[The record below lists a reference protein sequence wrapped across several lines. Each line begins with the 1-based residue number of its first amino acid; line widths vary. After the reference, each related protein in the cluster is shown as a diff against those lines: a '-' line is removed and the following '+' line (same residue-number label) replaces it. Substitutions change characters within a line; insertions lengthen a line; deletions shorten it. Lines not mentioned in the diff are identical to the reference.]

1 MTKNNKITVILL
13 LLAILLLLPFTTYLL
28 NRIIKLENKID
39 VVQTKLDSA
48 CEQQTITQGI
58 LNAHLNNTLSDDRGG
73 E

>member
-1 MTKNNKITVILL
+1 MTKNNKIMVILL
-13 LLAILLLLPFTTYLL
+13 LLAILLLFSFTYLSDK
-28 NRIIKLENKID
+28 IIELENKID
-39 VVQTKLDSA
+39 TVQTKLDSA

>member
-1 MTKNNKITVILL
+1 MTKNNKIMVILL
-13 LLAILLLLPFTTYLL
+13 LLAILLLFSFTYLSDK
-28 NRIIKLENKID
+28 IIELEDKID
-39 VVQTKLDSA
+39 TVQTKLDSV

>member
-1 MTKNNKITVILL
+1 MTKNNKIIVILL
-13 LLAILLLLPFTTYLL
+13 LLAILLLFSFTYLSDK
-28 NRIIKLENKID
+28 IIELEDKID
-39 VVQTKLDSA
+39 TVQTKLDSV